1 MSMRAGRLLHEGAL
15 KELLFTHPI
24 KALNFIVQDAE
35 NKIYVIHMK
44 YPYRRTFV
52 YYKSLF

>member
-24 KALNFIVQDAE
+24 KALNFIVQDSE

>member
-1 MSMRAGRLLHEGAL
+1 MVW
-15 KELLFTHPI
+15 LLFTHPI